1 MESCGPIVNRP
12 LRRLDDL
19 AHAPSQIRASSA
31 REVSSTSPRSAASMA
46 ILVVAFGIFIA
57 NGRPLGFAGFL
68 LAGPVR
74 ERMTVLQGAILAA
87 VKEESIGK
95 DRA

>member
-1 MESCGPIVNRP
+1 
-12 LRRLDDL
+12 
-19 AHAPSQIRASSA
+19 
-31 REVSSTSPRSAASMA
+31 MA

>member
-31 REVSSTSPRSAASMA
+31 RDREVSSTSPRSA
-46 ILVVAFGIFIA
+46 
-57 NGRPLGFAGFL
+57 GRPLGFAGFL

-95 DRA
+95 DRG